1 MKPWRGLNKVEL
13 FEVVVSAVGESGW
26 NVLYITPPSAHP
38 FQLQVYR
45 GDEAYRLRVY
55 IWTLT
60 HGGGSARPADEY
72 RIQITGVDQIRTFP
86 GERTLLLGWWEPEG
100 VFAGFDARKHSGPLG
115 RSPSIQ
121 IRRPCLEQAQT
132 AGFSPCDKGN
142 QEIAIAFRPDFFAE
156 YVRQLEPLHDFG
168 QSPEAFEILSDLPEH
183 PVINDETITDLDF
196 NRRRTVVS
204 VSRRLRNNDFRKR
217 VLSAYVQRCAVCG
230 VQLKLIDAA
239 HIVPVNHEQST
250 DETRN
255 GLALCALHH
264 RAYDQTLLTVSEN
277 YTVVF
282 NEAQAEELN
291 RLGLGGG
298 VRSLRENLRS
308 EILVP
313 EVVSERPHVEYIR
326 LANRIRGW
334 P

>member
-1 MKPWRGLNKVEL
+1 MPGMSKAEL
-13 FEVVVSAVGESGW
+13 FEVIVNAVGESGW
-26 NVLYITPPSAHP
+26 NVLYIAPPSTHP
-38 FQLQVYR
+38 FHMQVYR
-45 GDEAYRLRVY
+45 EEEGYRLRIY

-60 HGGGSARPADEY
+60 HGGGRARPADEY
-72 RIQITGVDQIRTFP
+72 RIQITGVDQIQATA
-86 GERTLLLGWWEPEG
+86 GEKTLLLGWWEEQG
-100 VFAGFDARKHSGPLG
+100 VFAGFDVRRHSGPLG

-142 QEIAIAFRPDFFAE
+142 QEIAIAFRPDFFVE

-168 QSPEAFEILSDLPEH
+168 QSPEAFEVLSDLPQH
-183 PVINDETITDLDF
+183 PVTNDEALTNLDT

-217 VLSAYVQRCAVCG
+217 VLNAYTQRCAVCG

-239 HIVPVNHEQST
+239 HIVPVNHERST
-250 DETRN
+250 DETHN
-255 GLALCALHH
+255 GLALCTLHH
-264 RAYDQTLLTVSEN
+264 RAYDQALITMDEN
-277 YTVVF
+277 YAVVF
-282 NEAQAEELN
+282 NKAQAVELG
-291 RLGLGGG
+291 RLGLAAG
-298 VRSLRENLRS
+298 VEKFKENLRS

-313 EVVSERPHVEYIR
+313 DALSDRPHVDYIR

>member
-1 MKPWRGLNKVEL
+1 MAGLSKAEL
-13 FEVVVSAVGESGW
+13 FEIVVDAVGDSGW
-26 NVLYITPPSAHP
+26 NVLYIAPSSTHP
-38 FQLQVYR
+38 FRLQIYR
-45 GDEAYRLRVY
+45 GDEAYHLRIY

-72 RIQITGVDQIRTFP
+72 RIQITGVDKIQIFP
-86 GERTLLLGWWEPEG
+86 GERTLLLGWWESEG
-100 VFAGFDARKHSGPLG
+100 VFAGFDARKHAGPLG

-156 YVRQLEPLHDFG
+156 YVRQLESLHDFG
-168 QSPEAFEILSDLPEH
+168 QSPEALDVLSELPQH
-183 PVINDETITDLDF
+183 PVINDASIANLDM

-239 HIVPVNHEQST
+239 HIVPVNHDQST

-264 RAYDQTLLTVSEN
+264 RAYDQALLTVSES
-277 YTVVF
+277 YAVVF
-282 NEAQAEELN
+282 NDAQAEELD
-291 RLGLGGG
+291 RLGFGGG
-298 VRSLRENLRS
+298 IRSFRENLRS

-313 EVVSERPHVEYIR
+313 KAVSERPHVEYIR

>member
-1 MKPWRGLNKVEL
+1 MAGLNKAEL
-13 FEVVVSAVGESGW
+13 FEIVVSAVGESGW
-26 NVLYITPPSAHP
+26 SVLYITHPSTHP

-60 HGGGSARPADEY
+60 HGGGSARPSDEY
-72 RIQITGVDQIRTFP
+72 RIQITGVDQIQTFP

-204 VSRRLRNNDFRKR
+204 VSRRLRNNDFRRR

-239 HIVPVNHEQST
+239 HIIPVNHERST

-264 RAYDQTLLTVSEN
+264 RAYDQALVTVSES
-277 YTVVF
+277 YAVVF
-282 NEAQAEELN
+282 NERQADELK
-291 RLGLGGG
+291 RLGLDDG
-298 VRSLRENLRS
+298 VKEFRKNLRL

-313 EVVSERPHVEYIR
+313 KVVAERPHVEFIK